1 MKNKLQLICK
11 MQAKGEPS
19 WSLTIPR
26 ILLTNSKVIS
36 PIEEWFVTISLQ
48 EGIVTFTSE
57 GTLLDLIREP
67 ILQWVLGR
75 RLSVNSIRKLIW
87 KTKTIKITKSPC
99 ANDVALVGLG
109 NASLGGI
116 FIGMT
121 YSGFWEENDTVWY
134 DLLDSVCAEKSEDCG
149 TISLLEMVLTNFNL
163 VLLTS
168 LGLFVSSDLRQPS
181 KVLKFTRIQFC
192 GFETRDYIAA
202 KLWYTELCLANREEF
217 EEDYVAITFGIRRS
231 LSQEATCFYSST
243 PLHNWKTCVPYAK
256 DRNRLVKNVELIAVL
271 IDHEMSNAL
280 FLSATPRSA
289 MVIARKLVNQIIK
302 PHFQYPGFRF
312 PPDFKNVKGMAFHPG
327 THFLYAFGNQ
337 IWISYDGGNSFEIIA
352 RFYNDVIIWSYH
364 SFHTLDIVF
373 VSRNSNL
380 YMTKAGIKSY
390 IKLGKSKIN
399 VFGFYFDH
407 VGSEAVVS
415 LSYQTLDAIDIHTTN
430 DNKTFIKTTEDL
442 EFNTALAPQYITS
455 SEMIFFA
462 YVPPNSSERVI
473 RNKSFHP
480 RHIGKQLQLKTQGNA
495 EIVKIMTHKD
505 YVGFLSSATA
515 ILKVPFAVE
524 TIQKNDL
531 SGYLTIEEHSKPF
544 FKISLHLGNYH
555 IPPQFQKSD
564 IYKTVVIP
572 GFSSFLILEILNSTN
587 VLTLATMPNMVPTNV
602 IISNDQWYMY
612 NFAKTKPSGWS
623 ITTSSCKHVII
634 HDEVNTARSII
645 KYLDLGA
652 SFTFKI
658 KVLSQEANSIR
669 TKKTPLLKIV
679 IGRSALFNIATKA
692 YWDETDSY
700 IVEMEILNR
709 YFRKGMTSI
718 SFIVW
723 QATVDC
729 LTSAIILKLKSSCS
743 YNKHMSF
750 LPKYQISLDAWER
763 GEYQD
768 EHGFNIIKT
777 LPVNYRPPSTM
788 GLAIPTT
795 DNFYHADPSKP
806 RQRNY
811 HPASK
816 KTGKYKQ
823 CLNKRTR
830 EDCNCTTEQ
839 KLSQNIIF
847 SDCTEKVVRFIYP
860 VIQYPIFLNIKD
872 ETTSIP
878 MEPPYL
884 VTISE
889 VNKRK
894 NWKLRQSVTDDI
906 KKMKEYLEI
915 VHPHTVFNPKD
926 LNLSISGSEL
936 YHFRV
941 TVIPGVTFCKLITE
955 FQIYVDN
962 APYSFPG
969 RFLIASITAVILGGI
984 ILAVFMVELFDVHF
998 WTLFKHLFRKK
1009 EVKESTSSF
1018 EIGD

>member
-181 KVLKFTRIQFC
+181 KVLK
-192 GFETRDYIAA
+192 
-202 KLWYTELCLANREEF
+202 
-217 EEDYVAITFGIRRS
+217 
-231 LSQEATCFYSST
+231 
-243 PLHNWKTCVPYAK
+243 
-256 DRNRLVKNVELIAVL
+256 
-271 IDHEMSNAL
+271 
-280 FLSATPRSA
+280 RSA

>member
-337 IWISYDGGNSFEIIA
+337 
-352 RFYNDVIIWSYH
+352 
-364 SFHTLDIVF
+364 
-373 VSRNSNL
+373 
-380 YMTKAGIKSY
+380 
-390 IKLGKSKIN
+390 
-399 VFGFYFDH
+399 
-407 VGSEAVVS
+407 
-415 LSYQTLDAIDIHTTN
+415 
-430 DNKTFIKTTEDL
+430 TTEDL